1 MGLSCEIG
9 AVWQRW
15 RKQAR
20 VFGDVLS
27 ILRQKKNPFLT
38 VLAPNHSV
46 TCNTQSLTPGRWNK
60 ARGCHKISHQSGL
73 SLPRKDALGS
83 PYGTASS
90 PPTPPH
96 TAGPTPEAAWGYL
109 GKEGRKKKLCR
120 DLQLALPPSRIQTQ
134 TTGDRVSVLS
144 LCSLLSQIL
153 QHIQGSS
160 KPECFFHPRLQ
171 ILNLCSRRRL
181 QAERGSIKKSRF
193 SSFFHCC
200 KPNNPG
206 SLCT

>member
-20 VFGDVLS
+20 VFGEVLS
-27 ILRQKKNPFLT
+27 ILCKKKKNPFLM

-46 TCNTQSLTPGRWNK
+46 TCNTQSLTPRRWNK
-60 ARGCHKISHQSGL
+60 ARGCHKTSHESGL

-96 TAGPTPEAAWGYL
+96 TAGPTPEAAWRYL
-109 GKEGRKKKLCR
+109 GREGRKKKNP
-120 DLQLALPPSRIQTQ
+120 LQRPAARSAPQQDPDTNNRGQSLGAISLQPDPLAHTGQQQT
-134 TTGDRVSVLS
+134 RMFFS
-144 LCSLLSQIL
+144 
-153 QHIQGSS
+153 
-160 KPECFFHPRLQ
+160 PE
-171 ILNLCSRRRL
+171 
-181 QAERGSIKKSRF
+181 A
-193 SSFFHCC
+193 
-200 KPNNPG
+200 PN
-206 SLCT
+206 S

>member
-27 ILRQKKNPFLT
+27 VLRQKKNPFLM

-90 PPTPPH
+90 PPTSPH

-109 GKEGRKKKLCR
+109 GREGRKKKKSSAETC
-120 DLQLALPPSRIQTQ
+120 S
-134 TTGDRVSVLS
+134 S
-144 LCSLLSQIL
+144 LCPPAGSGHKQ
-153 QHIQGSS
+153 QGTESRCYLFAASS
-160 KPECFFHPRLQ
+160 ARSFSTYRAAANPNVFFT
-171 ILNLCSRRRL
+171 
-181 QAERGSIKKSRF
+181 RGSKFLTFVPKGG
-193 SSFFHCC
+193 C
-200 KPNNPG
+200 KP
-206 SLCT
+206 SVVA